1 MEQVAL
7 SPTTLSR
14 DTIQRLQDEMSDF
27 ETTKKDPGEETQRN
41 ILDAIEII
49 QEALIDL
56 YLNVKVRTKEEVG

>member
-1 MEQVAL
+1 
-7 SPTTLSR
+7 
-14 DTIQRLQDEMSDF
+14 MSDF